1 MKPMKV
7 TPLITAIVTQGI
19 GYLSLNRPAALN
31 ALNQEMVDAIH
42 FYLDEWNQSKDVNVV
57 VLNSS
62 SPNFFCA
69 GGDIKALYHHYKN
82 NEFCDIEKFYTREYA
97 LNQKLSS
104 YPKPTIAIGSGLVM
118 GGGLGLVRHCDYRL
132 MTENSEWAMP
142 ETAIGFFPDVGAI
155 WFLNKC
161 PGYIGW
167 LMALS
172 GCRAN
177 AADSLYTGLG
187 THFLSSETIEIFYQ
201 GLEKSPT
208 HIDARECIDILLE
221 NISTIPQMESP
232 MNHFR
237 QEIDTF
243 LSEEDLSV
251 SLNAFELL
259 LSQKLT
265 RSEKEWI
272 EDVDQGFVNASP
284 LSLAVTYQ
292 YLKKMRSASLKTV
305 FETDRKLANLF
316 LERGDFIEGVR
327 AKLID
332 RDGMPRWLNA
342 DLYDVSAQD
351 LEPFM
356 NVLNEKN

>member
-1 MKPMKV
+1 MKV
-7 TPLITAIVTQGI
+7 TPLIITKVIQGI

-42 FYLDEWNQSKDVNVV
+42 YYLDEWEKSEDVNVV
-57 VLNSS
+57 VLKST

-82 NEFCDIEKFYTREYA
+82 NELATIEKFYTREYA
-97 LNQKLSS
+97 LNQKLSA
-104 YPKPTIAIGSGLVM
+104 YTKPTIAIGSGLVM
-118 GGGLGLVRHCDYRL
+118 GGGLGLVQQCDYRL
-132 MTENSEWAMP
+132 VTENSEWAMP

-161 PGYIGW
+161 PGYTGW

-177 AADSLYTGLG
+177 AADIMYTVLG
-187 THFLSSETIEIFYQ
+187 THFLSSETLEVFYQ
-201 GLEKSPT
+201 GLEKAPT
-208 HIDARECIDILLE
+208 HTDARACIDILLE
-221 NISTIPQMESP
+221 NMSTTPQMESP
-232 MNHFR
+232 ISHFR

-243 LSEEDLSV
+243 LSEEDLSI

-259 LSQKLT
+259 LSQKLGK
-265 RSEKEWI
+265 SEKQWLEN
-272 EDVDQGFVNASP
+272 VGQGFANASP
-284 LSLAVTYQ
+284 LSLVVTHQ
-292 YLKKMRSASLKTV
+292 YLKKMRSASLSAV

-316 LERGDFIEGVR
+316 LDHGDFIEGVR

-332 RDGMPRWLNA
+332 RDGMPKWLNA
-342 DLYDVSAQD
+342 DLYDVSVQD

-356 NVLNEKN
+356 NALNEKN